1 MFDFLKKK
9 KEGKAL
15 IACTDGVLIELEK
28 VNDPVFSEKMMGDGF
43 AIKSKGSVFYS
54 PSDGVIS
61 MLFPSNHAYALTL
74 EDGME
79 ILVHIGINTVAEEG
93 KGFKCNLSVG
103 DKVKAGDEIVSID
116 RPYLEDKGY
125 DLTTMIIFTNKE
137 AYEYFSCE
145 FGREVKGGKD
155 ISAYYKA

>member
-1 MFDFLKKK
+1 MFNFLRQK

-15 IACTDGVLIELEK
+15 VACADGVLIELEK
-28 VNDPVFSEKMMGDGF
+28 VNDPVFSEKIMGDGF
-43 AIKSKGSVFYS
+43 AIKTKGSVFYS
-54 PSDGVIS
+54 PADGVIS

-79 ILVHIGINTVAEEG
+79 LLVHIGINTVEEEG
-93 KGFKCNLSVG
+93 KGFKCNLSAG
-103 DKVKAGDEIVSID
+103 DKVKSGDEILSID
-116 RPYLEDKGY
+116 RPYLEGKGY

-137 AYEYFSCE
+137 AYEDFSCE